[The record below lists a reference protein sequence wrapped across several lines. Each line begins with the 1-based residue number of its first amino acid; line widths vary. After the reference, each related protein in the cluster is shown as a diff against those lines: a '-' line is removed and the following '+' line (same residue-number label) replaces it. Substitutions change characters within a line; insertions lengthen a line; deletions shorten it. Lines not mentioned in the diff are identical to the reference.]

1 MVTNVFGGIGVAA
14 GIAAA
19 ALLVQEVAGT
29 AWSGFGAALAVL
41 GAGLAA
47 VPLAQ
52 LAARR
57 GRGRALATGYVVAA
71 VGAVGVV
78 LGAVLGSVAVLF
90 TALLV
95 VGTGQAS
102 NLQTRFAG
110 ADYADG
116 PRRATVMSLVFW
128 ATTIGSV
135 LGPNLVTPGASLAGT
150 LRLPGLAGSFVF
162 AVLAFVCA
170 AVLAAFLPRA
180 VAVAP
185 SGGPSTRAVGAP
197 AALRWAMGNPTARYA
212 VLLTAVA
219 HGVMVGVMSM
229 TPVQLRGHGHGL
241 EIVGLVISLHILGM
255 FALSPVFG
263 WLADRIGAI
272 RVSGIGLA
280 VLLVAVLLGLVAAA
294 SGRLAFTTVALVLLG
309 LGWSASLLS
318 ASAMLAGIDSGDVR
332 VPLQGASDALMNYV
346 AAGAAMLGG
355 PVMAYLGYGGLN
367 VGAGLLLAPA
377 ALAGVLAVRRA

>member
-1 MVTNVFGGIGVAA
+1 MVANVFGGIGVAA

-95 VGTGQAS
+95 VGAGQAS